1 MLTISAP
8 TTAEQR
14 SDHRVPLVLPARI
27 SVSGATPLDCSV
39 IDLSL
44 GGAGLHYHDA
54 APMADAVARIDIEGF
69 GIFDGIT
76 VRDTGD
82 LRGLRFLR
90 GEADRQNLIG
100 KLTKFIENG
109 LDESSDDTISYPST
123 LAFRRTNGREERCE
137 IACITLQGVVLVTT
151 QRPTLGELVRLGR
164 LYGRVVRYFVEGIGV
179 EFVSFVNPHDA
190 PQHS

>member
-1 MLTISAP
+1 M
-8 TTAEQR
+8 
-14 SDHRVPLVLPARI
+14 
-27 SVSGATPLDCSV
+27 DCSV

-44 GGAGLHYHDA
+44 GGAGIHYHDA
-54 APMADAVARIDIEGF
+54 APVADAVARIEIEGF

-76 VRDTGD
+76 VRDAGD

-90 GEADRQNLIG
+90 GEAERHNLIG

-109 LDESSDDTISYPST
+109 LGEGPDDTISYPST

-137 IACITLQGVVLVTT
+137 IACITLHGVVLVTT

-164 LYGRVVRYFVEGIGV
+164 LYGRVVRHFVEGIGV
-179 EFVSFVNPHDA
+179 EFVSFVNPPDA
-190 PQHS
+190 PQQL